1 MNRTRS
7 VLTLLCGALLLCA
20 LVAASAPPAAEAGSV
35 DRALT
40 KLRKQKD
47 ISKSRARWANRQ
59 YSKAVKTRTKLRRG
73 VKRLRG
79 KQRAKRRAQAKARVR
94 ALNWQIRN
102 VESMAR
108 RGRISRTRVTPLFT
122 TLSVNAAW
130 FRSNGTRPAGTDRRF
145 KGSRII
151 YQYFPGSGWQ
161 FHPLSNFSKLNAIWT
176 VDTPPSRRAQRAYA
190 KELIRWGVKRGK
202 GLVWEYYF
210 NYQGSPAPW
219 ISAISQGAAIQ
230 SLARVGER
238 FNNKGFKRA
247 AVRGSYAFDTPA
259 PNGLRVRRDGGF
271 HYLGYS
277 GNKRLIILNMFL
289 SSLDG
294 LRSFALIT
302 DNRRGRYLY
311 QRGLDAAR
319 TVTPKFDTGSWS
331 LYSLDGKK
339 SDAHYHQLTIS
350 FLDKICDYTGEDVF
364 CKTRD
369 RFKSYAK

>member
-1 MNRTRS
+1 MKLTRS
-7 VLTLLCGALLLCA
+7 ALTLLCGALLLCA
-20 LVAASAPPAAEAGSV
+20 LAAGSAPQPAEAGSV

-40 KLRKQKD
+40 KLRKNKD

-59 YSKAVKTRTKLRRG
+59 YTKATKTRASLRRG

-79 KQRAKRRAQAKARVR
+79 KKRARARARAKARIK
-94 ALNWQIRN
+94 ALNWQIGN
-102 VESMAR
+102 VERMAR
-108 RGRISRTRVTPLFT
+108 SGRISRTRVTPLFT
-122 TLSVNAAW
+122 TLSVNTAW
-130 FRSNGTRPAGTDRRF
+130 FKNNGTRPAGTDKRF

-151 YQYFPGSGWQ
+151 FQYFPGSGWQ

-176 VDTPPSRRAQRAYA
+176 VDTPPSRRAQRAFA
-190 KELIRWGVKRGK
+190 KELVRWGVKRGK
-202 GLVWEYYF
+202 GLAWEYYF
-210 NYQGSPAPW
+210 SYQGSPAPW

-238 FNNKGFKRA
+238 FNNKGFLRA
-247 AVRGSYAFDTPA
+247 AVRGSYLFDTPA
-259 PNGLRVRRDGGF
+259 PQGLRVRRDGGF

-277 GNKRLIILNMFL
+277 GNKRKIILNMFL

-294 LRSFALIT
+294 LRSFALIA

-311 QRGLDAAR
+311 QRGLDNAR
-319 TVTPKFDTGSWS
+319 TITPKFDTGSWS
-331 LYSLDGKK
+331 LYSLDGQK
-339 SDAHYHQLTIS
+339 SDAHYHQLTIT